1 MLESGSANRLSSII
15 MQGSSP
21 YANGYQSPS
30 YHSSSYMPKL
40 EAQFM
45 RDFNCCGI
53 ILASLHDLVQHYEE
67 AHAQVPN
74 QPPIRTT
81 TLPNAT
87 TGNIAPPTQ
96 VTAGPQQPG
105 RGAPQ
110 MSISGHEAAMASQ
123 QNMQIKTEPD
133 IQHGRVA
140 APPPAQDMEAVEDM
154 EMDDGNMDAA
164 NANMAANA
172 TQESLSLGGQNG
184 AYGQRSHYGPP
195 AARMPGLNLDTMQ
208 HENPLQNFQGIRQSQ
223 PNTPV
228 AGARPAP
235 VFHNNPT
242 VSSVNTPTLSAHP
255 RHPRQLVINAD
266 VRTPDS
272 SAPGTPRELDPDFV
286 GGVSNMSMDNSG
298 QFFPSG
304 QGYTH
309 AHGGG
314 NAAYGYTPGAN
325 GISQLYIDE
334 PAKALA
340 HPQGLTVETQNQVM
354 PGKNRLGNAHYGP
367 DSPLAKTIREQQR
380 KVGLADTVE
389 GINGSEPKPF
399 RCPVIGCEKAYKNQN
414 GLKYHKA
421 VSLPA
426 HLVLWD
432 MLMNTTEW
440 S

>member
-1 MLESGSANRLSSII
+1 MHPKDPTDCLSSII

-45 RDFNCCGI
+45 KDFNCCGI

-67 AHAQVPN
+67 AHAQIPN
-74 QPPIRTT
+74 QPPMRTT
-81 TLPNAT
+81 AMPNSTA
-87 TGNIAPPTQ
+87 GNVAPSTQ
-96 VTAGPQQPG
+96 GTAGPQQPG

-110 MSISGHEAAMASQ
+110 MNISQMNISGHEAAMASQ
-123 QNMQIKTEPD
+123 QHMQPKAEAGM
-133 IQHGRVA
+133 QHGRA
-140 APPPAQDMEAVEDM
+140 NAPPPAQDMEAVEDM
-154 EMDDGNMDAA
+154 EMDDGSADGA
-164 NANMAANA
+164 NANMAAS
-172 TQESLSLGGQNG
+172 TTHDSLPYGGQN
-184 AYGQRSHYGPP
+184 APYGQRSHYGPP
-195 AARMPGLNLDTMQ
+195 SARMPGLNLDTMQ

-228 AGARPAP
+228 AGSRPAP

-242 VSSVNTPTLSAHP
+242 VSSVNTPTLSTHP

-266 VRTPDS
+266 IQTPDS

-286 GGVSNMSMDNSG
+286 GGVGNMSMDNGG
-298 QFFPSG
+298 QFFPG
-304 QGYTH
+304 GPGYSH

-314 NAAYGYTPGAN
+314 GGGGVAYGYAPGAN

-340 HPQGLTVETQNQVM
+340 HPPGGGAAEPPNQVM
-354 PGKNRLGNAHYGP
+354 PGKNRLGSAHYGP

-389 GINGSEPKPF
+389 GINGGEPKPF

-421 VSLPA
+421 VR
-426 HLVLWD
+426 
-432 MLMNTTEW
+432 
-440 S
+440 